1 MCALRKVCMK
11 KERTLGIM
19 MEIHR
24 FRFVTLTFVMLYCAI
39 FGVTQGVSAEIK
51 EEKEG
56 DFGFD
61 GRAGLLGG
69 PEFLQEPEEIYYVTR
84 TKPVTITCK
93 ATGAVQIS
101 FKCAKSWIKERYYTS
116 LMSVDPL
123 TQKEIVETSFTVTK
137 DDVDDYYGS
146 GGYWCDCYASDQ
158 PIENPGAIIVQ
169 SKKRGLVEIAYLKK
183 AFSDPPHGTRVELKG
198 QALLRCLPPDG
209 KPLPEV
215 FWLKNGN
222 EIDAQSDIN
231 FIIASEGNLIIN
243 QARLSDAG
251 NYTCGAR
258 NMVRHVHSRTVQL
271 VVYVNGGWS
280 TWSQWTACSASCGRG
295 IQKRQRSCSN
305 PAPKG
310 GGNGCPGESVQR
322 ESCTSICPVD
332 GLWSHWSSWSTC
344 NTDCIHHRRRACDKP
359 SPANGGVYCHGNDL
373 DTQNCTNGM
382 CRDAHGPIILN
393 DNNKAVPTA
402 TNVADDI
409 DSSVTK
415 DTSGPSDVEPTGQ
428 DETEEAE
435 SNENIT
441 IYIALCV
448 AIAVFIIVIVVIIII
463 VRRRNNQ
470 QNRSDRD
477 HLPNGDIHGH
487 LHTHDEKKMKNETLL
502 SAYQPDLTQVTVPPP
517 STPLDH
523 PNNNHMQRVNSYDKM
538 PPTYAEIKENR
549 LSAQLGN
556 GVPNGVKIID
566 PTPNNMLTHN
576 SSMDQLAR
584 KNDKNNMVIVNP
596 VNSGSPRGS
605 ENENVRDSRGSLN
618 SVELPSHIDTDAVT
632 WSTFDHRGGRLSLP
646 ESGVTLLIPEGA
658 ICRGKTEEIYMA
670 VCRDDKDRPKLSE
683 KQTILSPI
691 VLCGPTGMMLKKP
704 VVLSVQHCASMR
716 QGGWK
721 LSVCSSSTPLEEPPQ
736 WQLAV
741 TLGQETINTQIYTQI
756 DATHC
761 HLMTEFL
768 QRYALIGEP
777 VAQGRAVKILRL
789 AAFAP
794 SLPPSMDF
802 SIRVY
807 VVEDTPDA
815 LEGVMQVER
824 RLGGRLLDKPKQIP
838 FQDGGHNLCLTIEDL
853 GNGWRSKL
861 AANYQ
866 EIPFRHIWSGN
877 QNNLHCSFSLEM
889 VERVQDVIRCKI
901 QVYQKAILSN
911 RQVLKINTNF
921 KEPPTCSSPV
931 ANTLKGRSSTVTS
944 ATNSSSGVSSVV
956 NVDTSTAASRLPSH
970 IRHQLCVLLDTPCA
984 RGNDWRMLAQ
994 ALTVDRYINYF
1005 ATKTS
1010 PTEHILDLWEAIHRE
1025 DTAVT
1030 DLMNILRVMG
1040 RLDAAAVLEKD
1051 IGSWL

>member
-1 MCALRKVCMK
+1 MCAQRKVCVK
-11 KERTLGIM
+11 KEQTMRTM
-19 MEIHR
+19 KEIYR
-24 FRFVTLTFVMLYCAI
+24 IQLLTLTFFVFCAI
-39 FGVTQGVSAEIK
+39 FGVTQGVSTEIT

-69 PEFLQEPEEIYYVTR
+69 PEFLQEPDENYYVTKN
-84 TKPVTITCK
+84 KPATITCI
-93 ATGAVQIS
+93 ASGAKVIS
-101 FKCAKSWIKERYYTS
+101 FQCATVWIKEHQQTTF
-116 LMSVDPL
+116 MSTDPL
-123 TQKEIVETSFTVTK
+123 TLKDIVQTSITVTK
-137 DDVDDYYGS
+137 DDVEDYFGS
-146 GGYWCDCYASDQ
+146 EGYWCECYASDQ
-158 PIENPGAIIVQ
+158 ETENSGAITKK
-169 SKKRGLVEIAYLKK
+169 SKKRGHVEVAYLRKTF
-183 AFSDPPHGTRVELKG
+183 ADPPHGARVELKG
-198 QALLRCLPPDG
+198 QTLLRCLPPDG

-215 FWLKNGN
+215 YWLKNGQ
-222 EIDAQSDIN
+222 EIDVQSDFN

-258 NMVRHVHSRTVQL
+258 NMVKFVHSRTVPL
-271 VVYVNGGWS
+271 VVFVNGGWS
-280 TWSQWTACSASCGRG
+280 TWSQWTSCSASCGRG
-295 IQKRQRSCSN
+295 IMRRQRSCSN
-305 PAPKG
+305 PTPKG
-310 GGNGCPGESVQR
+310 SGDDCPGESVQR

-359 SPANGGVYCHGNDL
+359 SPANGGTYCHGNDL

-382 CRDAHGPIILN
+382 CRDTHGAIKLN
-393 DNNKAVPTA
+393 ENKDVPPATTKVADTIDTTA
-402 TNVADDI
+402 T
-409 DSSVTK
+409 K
-415 DTSGPSDVEPTGQ
+415 DNSYSKVLSRPGGASDTEPSRQ
-428 DETEEAE
+428 EEASE
-435 SNENIT
+435 AENNENIT
-441 IYIALCV
+441 TYIALCV

-463 VRRRNNQ
+463 VRRRNNHH
-470 QNRSDRD
+470 QNMNDRE
-477 HLPNGDIHGH
+477 HLPNG
-487 LHTHDEKKMKNETLL
+487 KTLL

-549 LSAQLGN
+549 LSAQMGN
-556 GVPNGVKIID
+556 GLPNGVKIIE

-596 VNSGSPRGS
+596 VNTGDPRCNES
-605 ENENVRDSRGSLN
+605 ENLRDSRGSLN

-632 WSTFDHRGGRLSLP
+632 WSTFDHRGGRLMLP

-691 VLCGPTGMMLKKP
+691 VLCGPTGMMLQKP

-721 LSVCSSSTPLEEPPQ
+721 LSICSSSTPLEEPPQ
-736 WQLAV
+736 WQVQHDYLAV

-761 HLMTEFL
+761 HLMTEYL

-944 ATNSSSGVSSVV
+944 ATNSSSGVSSVI

-970 IRHQLCVLLDTPCA
+970 IRNQLCVLLDTPCA